1 MFGIPGNKREEQIDI
16 MVSHLEDIN
25 DSYASEN
32 SLGRKGLSLYKL
44 HNFDVPISDLFI
56 ISPQIFAEF
65 VRKVLSSKY
74 GEEILKEKNP
84 EPREILMAF
93 HKVDFEE
100 DIKKEILKE
109 YTKLSGFSDAW
120 VSVRSSTCA
129 PTYPD
134 VSFSGVFST
143 ELNVRGFNNLLKS
156 IKSVYASM
164 FTDSAVMY
172 AVREGVELA
181 DVKLG
186 IVVQKMVHAEVSGTC
201 FTLDPV
207 TLSNENL
214 SLEAVYGL
222 GDVISLGEI
231 TPDTYQLRKKN
242 LEILEKH
249 ISPQDWMKIQSLNSE
264 KGGFEKISIS
274 STWSHRQKLEDK
286 YIQEVSKISLLIE
299 DKVGESVDVEWVLS
313 GGRIYVLQ
321 YKPAYTK
328 QSYLSHHVQFG
339 GYSYVANTVGQVI
352 SELSTRN
359 VQREEMIENS
369 MHQAQMLIE
378 KQIEKKEEVVEHKP
392 VEAISKPLIQS
403 LTSGI
408 GVSFGQV
415 KGVAKIIS
423 TPLDKVEKENI
434 LLISEYD
441 SSLSPLILKSSGVIS
456 VGGGLTSELAILCRE
471 FGIPA
476 IVGIADLLEKV
487 HEGDTVEIDG
497 NSGSVYMVNRAKI
510 EEIAVAKEIIAKKQE
525 AQFVTSKVETKMEQ
539 IDDLPNILTAT
550 KIYIDG
556 NSSEFVSNSDGIM
569 FVDMDKVILSYGKHP
584 ADVVADGEYKKYA
597 QEVIQP
603 ILNVASSYSPKE
615 VVVVIGKGTVADFK
629 KIGKAENSENSELVG
644 SIKGATRYL
653 GNKKALDVVVRL
665 IKRIRNIHGLRNVSI
680 GVYQPQGGN
689 LMKEIKKEISA
700 RGLRRGSSFN
710 IYAVF
715 ENPAEVIMCE
725 DILDAE
731 IDGVVIDTPTLA
743 RHVFSLPLTGKDVVY
758 DLSSNSIFRIVDS
771 ISQSTKARGKRFV
784 VFVEDNKEL
793 VKYCVSKGVYG
804 IVVPPVYLNTAKK
817 LVSDQEA
824 KIILSVK

>member
-25 DSYASEN
+25 DTYASEQ
-32 SLGRKGLSLYKL
+32 SLGRKGLSLYRL
-44 HNFDVPISDLFI
+44 HSFDVPISDLFI
-56 ISPQIFAEF
+56 ISPQIFSEF
-65 VRKVLSSKY
+65 VKKVLESKS
-74 GEEILKEKNP
+74 GEDLLKDKNP
-84 EPREILMAF
+84 EPREILNVF
-93 HKVDFEE
+93 HKFDFED
-100 DIKKEILKE
+100 DIKREILKE

-120 VSVRSSTCA
+120 VSVRSSTSA
-129 PTYPD
+129 PTYPE

-207 TLSNENL
+207 TLSQENL

-231 TPDTYQLRKKN
+231 TPDTYQLRKRN

-249 ISPQDWMKIQSLNSE
+249 ISPQDWMKIQSLNSD

-286 YIQEVSKISLLIE
+286 YIQEVSKISLVIE
-299 DKVGESVDVEWVLS
+299 DKVGDSVDVEWVLS

-339 GYSYVANTVGQVI
+339 GYSYVANTVGQVL

-359 VQREEMIENS
+359 VQKNEMIENS
-369 MHQAQMLIE
+369 MHQAQMLVE
-378 KQIEKKEEVVEHKP
+378 KQNEKSVPQEIETKVEVAP
-392 VEAISKPLIQS
+392 TPLIQS

-415 KGVAKIIS
+415 KGVAKIVS
-423 TPLDKVEKENI
+423 GPLDVVDKGNVLAIKDF
-434 LLISEYD
+434 D
-441 SSLSPLILKSSGVIS
+441 SSLSPLVLKSSGVLS

-487 HEGDTVEIDG
+487 NDGDTVEIDG
-497 NSGSVYMVNRAKI
+497 NSGSVYMIDRAKMQQL
-510 EEIAVAKEIIAKKQE
+510 EVAREIVAKKQE
-525 AQFVTSKVETKMEQ
+525 AEFVTAKLESKMEQ
-539 IDDLPNILTAT
+539 TTEMPTIMTAT
-550 KIYIDG
+550 KIFVDG
-556 NSSEFVSNSDGIM
+556 NTNEFVSNADGVM

-584 ADVVADGEYKKYA
+584 SDVVADGGYKKYA
-597 QEVIQP
+597 QEVIAP
-603 ILNVASSYSPKE
+603 IVTVASSYSPRE
-615 VVVVIGKGTVADFK
+615 VVVVIGKGTVNEFK
-629 KIGKAENSENSELVG
+629 KIGKDESCENQELSGNV
-644 SIKGATRYL
+644 KGVSRYL
-653 GNKKALDVVVRL
+653 SNKKALDVVVRL

-689 LMKEIKKEISA
+689 LMREIKKEISA

-731 IDGVVIDTPTLA
+731 IDGIVIDTPTLA

-758 DLSSNSIFRIVDS
+758 DLSSNSIFRIIDS
-771 ISQSTKARGKRFV
+771 ISQSTKAKGKRFV
-784 VFVEDNKEL
+784 VFVEDNKDL

-804 IVVPPVYLNTAKK
+804 IVVPPVYINTAKK
-817 LVSDQEA
+817 LVSDQET